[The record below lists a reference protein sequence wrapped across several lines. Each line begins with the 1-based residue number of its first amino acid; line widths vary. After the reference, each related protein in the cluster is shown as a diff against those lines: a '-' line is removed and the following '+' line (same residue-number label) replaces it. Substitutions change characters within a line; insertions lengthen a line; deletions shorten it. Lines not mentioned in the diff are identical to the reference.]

1 MGKVVLEI
9 IGKVGD
15 PGALGLLALVGA
27 GAVLCFLGLSRFRF
41 SIGFVGAVV
50 GIELAGQLSM
60 AQGWGALVTVILAVL
75 GGAAL
80 STLFVLFPFLGIFG
94 LGAMLASSLVSLAAQ
109 AAHAAME
116 PLRMVLAALIGGFG
130 ALLLRKPV
138 VVVATA
144 LYGALMMMAGLFA
157 LFRHRGLKGAVET
170 LGSMAQTGD
179 AVLFLLCVAV
189 LVTGGLV
196 VQFRY
201 GKSPHVDGGKAR

>member
-1 MGKVVLEI
+1 MGKVILEI

-27 GAVLCFLGLSRFRF
+27 GAVLCFLGLSHFRF

-50 GIELAGQLSM
+50 GIELVGLFSM
-60 AQGWGALVTVILAVL
+60 AQGWGTLATVILAVL

-80 STLFVLFPFLGIFG
+80 STLFVIFPFLGIFG
-94 LGAMLASSLVSLAAQ
+94 LGAMLAASLVSLAAH
-109 AAHAAME
+109 AAHAAVE

-144 LYGALMMMAGLFA
+144 LYGALMIMASLFA
-157 LFRHRGLKGAVET
+157 LFRHRGVRGAVET
-170 LGSMAQTGD
+170 MGSTAQTGD
-179 AVLFLLCVAV
+179 VVLFLLCIAV
-189 LVTGGLV
+189 LVTGGIV

-201 GKSPHVDGGKAR
+201 GKNAQLEGGK